1 MKKSKVF
8 ITLILV
14 IVIAIGSCVCMID
27 NSAKNQV
34 NVAQKLLEEKYNKE
48 FQVNAIG
55 ERFGTLTNNTY
66 KVQCY
71 PVDNVNDVFI
81 AEIGEE
87 GNLLY
92 DDYVSVCVCRKV
104 REIIK
109 EELGSTTEVLVE
121 SRPSITDETNPN
133 ISFEDFV
140 KNNQADFVVYVVTKD
155 DFSKIKEKFD
165 SFAEANNSVNIELRA
180 YCEKSDEQLS
190 DFKAAADKGN
200 RMNSEIKFILDD
212 LPQII
217 KYTNGVGIE
226 K

>member
-1 MKKSKVF
+1 MKKTKAFLS
-8 ITLILV
+8 LALV
-14 IVIAIGSCVCMID
+14 IIIAIGGSGCMVD
-27 NSAKNQV
+27 NSTKKQIHL
-34 NVAQKLLEEKYNKE
+34 AQDLLEEKYNKE

-81 AEIGEE
+81 AEIGKE

-92 DDYVSVCVCRKV
+92 DDYISVCVCRKMC
-104 REIIK
+104 EIIK

-133 ISFEDFV
+133 ISFEDFA
-140 KNNQADFVVYVVTKD
+140 KNNQADFVAYVVTKD
-155 DFSKIKEKFD
+155 DFNKTKEKFD
-165 SFAEANNSVNIELRA
+165 SFAEANNSINIELRA

-190 DFKAAADKGN
+190 DFKAAAEKGN
-200 RMNSEIKFILDD
+200 RMNSEIKFTLDD

-217 KYTNGVGIE
+217 KYTNGVGIGG
-226 K
+226 